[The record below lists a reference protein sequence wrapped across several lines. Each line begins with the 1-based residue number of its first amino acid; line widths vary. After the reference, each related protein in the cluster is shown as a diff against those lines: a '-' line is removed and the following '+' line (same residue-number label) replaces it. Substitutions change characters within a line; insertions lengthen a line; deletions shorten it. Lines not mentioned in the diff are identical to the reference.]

1 MAKKLPDIQVLIPY
15 KTLQELLSASDEVRS
30 LRLETKQLREQQA
43 ALRLQFVELM
53 ERLKEL
59 T

>member
-1 MAKKLPDIQVLIPY
+1 MTKKLADIQVLIPY
-15 KTLQELLSASDEVRS
+15 KTLQELLYASSEVDV

-43 ALRLQFVELM
+43 ALRLQFTELM
-53 ERLKEL
+53 EKLREL